1 MLPLVLVGDEQRL
14 GAGEHLTEA
23 NRESESDGEQ
33 DVSGEEMKCVY
44 EVSSKCQETAADSDE
59 EKVCDS

>member
-1 MLPLVLVGDEQRL
+1 MSVAQEESQQQAEVLPLVLVGDEQRL

-33 DVSGEEMKCVY
+33 DVSGEEMKWVY
-44 EVSSKCQETAADSDE
+44 GV
-59 EKVCDS
+59 

>member
-1 MLPLVLVGDEQRL
+1 MSVAQEESQQQAEVLPLVLVGDEQRL

-44 EVSSKCQETAADSDE
+44 EV
-59 EKVCDS
+59 

>member
-23 NRESESDGEQ
+23 NGESESDGEQ
-33 DVSGEEMKCVY
+33 DVSGEEMKWVY
-44 EVSSKCQETAADSDE
+44 GV
-59 EKVCDS
+59 